1 MGKKTF
7 DVKDIN
13 ELKELAKVI
22 LKNRDSYEPWLKP
35 VENGI
40 KGERRSRKLLGNEFW
55 ILDRDVDINGG
66 DLIIQRK
73 NLKSD
78 ILSVDPLELGL
89 VQVKFIEK
97 FTRQIN
103 IDVKYLYDLDS
114 TEDDLILLEGF
125 FLLIHF
131 DIKGA
136 EAMFC
141 LDSKDF
147 KSLLEK
153 KIIIGKKIYK
163 DDNQRELKKVTLA
176 ISVGKLQEYFGI
188 ESHGVQTI
196 IDKINKG
203 LIALDYSRSV
213 SKRFFVGRKPNL
225 IAINKEFEQNHYTK
239 EIKNNILEVQN
250 ELYQILLQSSDYVL
264 HIKDL
269 LRLHPTLIIDHKDGE
284 FIEISLLKN
293 LINRINR
300 VNFNGLEKAL
310 QGLKGNLDTFDHPK
324 QEQFI
329 EQYNDQEDELKSV
342 LNHYTNLIEEDNSNI
357 LKIWHD
363 FREQDIIDD
372 NYIPDAPDLRLE
384 LKEFKKELLGRV
396 KNELQSDFGDV
407 ENENEDSH

>member
-1 MGKKTF
+1 VGKKTF
-7 DVKDIN
+7 DVKDAN

-22 LKNRDSYEPWLKP
+22 LRNRDSYEPWLKP

-40 KGERRSRKLLGNEFW
+40 KGERRTRKLLGNEFW

-73 NLKSD
+73 NLKGD

-97 FTRQIN
+97 LTRQIN
-103 IDVKYLYDLDS
+103 IDLKYLYDWDE

-147 KSLLEK
+147 KILLEE
-153 KIIIGKKIYK
+153 KIIIGKKVYK
-163 DDNQRELKKVTLA
+163 DDNQKELKKVTLA
-176 ISVGKLQEYFGI
+176 ISIGKLQEHFGI

-196 IDKINKG
+196 IDKINQR
-203 LIALDYSRSV
+203 LIELDYSRSV

-225 IAINKEFEQNHYTK
+225 IAIDKEFEQNLYTK

-284 FIEISLLKN
+284 FTEISLLKN
-293 LINRINR
+293 LIKRING
-300 VNFNGLEKAL
+300 VNFDGLEKAL
-310 QGLKGNLDTFDHPK
+310 EGLKGNLDTFDHPK
-324 QEQFI
+324 QEQYI
-329 EQYNDQEDELKSV
+329 EPYNDQEDELREV
-342 LNHYTNLIEEDNSNI
+342 LNFYNNLIEEDNCDI
-357 LKIWHD
+357 LEILHN
-363 FREQDIIDD
+363 FREQDIIFDK
-372 NYIPDAPDLRLE
+372 YIPDAPDLRLE
-384 LKEFKKELLGRV
+384 LKDLKKELLDRV
-396 KNELQSDFGDV
+396 TKELQSDFGNIGD
-407 ENENEDSH
+407 EDEDSH